1 MPLTDPIADLLTR
14 IRNANSA
21 RKDRVEVSH
30 SGVKEQLVRVIT
42 EEGFI
47 SSYSVVG
54 NAGVKSIRIFLKY
67 DDRKHPVITGLRRI
81 SKPSVRV
88 YVGKD
93 EIPPVRRG
101 LGVNILSTSAGI
113 MADRE
118 ARNRGLGGELVCS
131 VW

>member
-1 MPLTDPIADLLTR
+1 MSWSDPIADLLTR
-14 IRNANSA
+14 IRNANAA
-21 RKDRVEVSH
+21 RKDRVEASH
-30 SGVKEQLVRVIT
+30 SRVKEEIVRVLA

-47 SSYSVVG
+47 ANYTVVG
-54 NAGVKSIRIFLKY
+54 EAGRKTIRIFLKY
-67 DDRKHPVITGLRRI
+67 DDRKQPVIGGLKRV

-101 LGVNILSTSAGI
+101 LGVNILSTSGGI
-113 MADRE
+113 MADHQ
-118 ARNRGLGGELVCS
+118 ARKRGLGGELLCS